1 MNDALNLFDQFHF
14 LRPLWLLGIALLPLL
29 YLLAKRAN
37 QHHSSWSQAI
47 SPQLLKYLLDDS
59 QQTTKKWPLTLF
71 ITTLVL
77 CLLALAGPVWKK
89 IPQPVH
95 QTDNALVIVLDQSLS
110 MLATDLKP
118 SRQVTVKHKLTDLL
132 KARQEGQTALLV
144 YAGDAHIVS
153 PLTDDTNTILAMV
166 PALSPVIMPAL
177 GSRVASGIELAIQ
190 ALRDGGINKGQ
201 ILLITDGIQ
210 ISDIGQIRKS
220 LQGSAHRLAIMAVG
234 SADGGPIPIPDQ
246 GLLRD
251 KGEIVIARTNISLLR
266 QLAQAT
272 AAPISALSLDDADL
286 NTLLPDPAFDLNK
299 STHQVEREMD
309 QWHEEGPW
317 LILLILPFATLAFR
331 RGWLLSLLFV
341 VMIQPEPV
349 EAADWSEQLWKTVDQ
364 QGAQAFDK
372 KDYAAAQR
380 LFKSKNWQGSAAY
393 RAGDYQTAAELFA
406 QSDEAAAHYNRGN
419 ALAQQGQLEESIKAY
434 DEALKRDPDFADAKS
449 NKAVIEALAKQQ
461 QSQSSKNNSDD
472 KQNADQDQQ
481 SSENQEGQQSQ
492 GDDQQSE
499 DQQSQ
504 DQPSQSNDKSQQQK
518 VDDEQADQASEQGK
532 ASKKKEQQAQ
542 QQSPSDKESGEND
555 EVQQASQTVNEASPL
570 SEEEQQA
577 MEQWLRRIP
586 DDPSALLKRKF
597 NYQYQQNRKDNQ
609 YVPQQENEAIW

>member
-1 MNDALNLFDQFHF
+1 MNDVLNQFHF
-14 LRPLWLLGIALLPLL
+14 LRPLWLLGLALLPLL
-29 YLLAKRAN
+29 YLLAKHAS

-47 SPQLLKYLLDDS
+47 NPQLLKYLLDDS
-59 QQTTKKWPLTLF
+59 QQAAKKWPLSLF
-71 ITTLVL
+71 IAAFAL

-95 QTDNALVIVLDQSLS
+95 QSDNALVIVLDQSLS

-118 SRQVTVKHKLTDLL
+118 SRQVTIKHKLTDLL

-153 PLTDDTNTILAMV
+153 PLTDDTDTILAMV

-177 GSRVASGIELAIQ
+177 GSRVATGIELAIR

-210 ISDIGQIRKS
+210 TSDIDKVRER
-220 LQGSAHRLAIMAVG
+220 LQGSGHQLAIMVVG
-234 SADGGPIPIPDQ
+234 SADGGPIPIPEQ

-251 KGEIVIARTNISLLR
+251 KGEIVIARTDISLLR
-266 QLAQAT
+266 ELAQAT
-272 AAPISALSLDDADL
+272 AAPIATLSLDDSDL
-286 NTLLPDPAFDLNK
+286 NTLLPDPTFDLNK

-317 LILLILPFATLAFR
+317 LILLILPFAALAFR

-349 EAADWSEQLWKTVDQ
+349 EAADWSKQLWKTTDQ
-364 QGAQAFDK
+364 QGAQAFEQ
-372 KDYAAAQR
+372 KDYASAQQ
-380 LFKSKNWQGSAAY
+380 LFESQNWQGSAAY
-393 RAGDYQTAAELFA
+393 RAGDYQSAAELFA
-406 QSDEAAAHYNRGN
+406 QSDDAAAHYNRGN
-419 ALAQQGQLEESIKAY
+419 ALAMLGQLGESIEAY
-434 DEALKRDPDFADAKS
+434 DEALKLDPDFADAKS
-449 NKAVIEALAKQQ
+449 NRALIEELAKQQ
-461 QSQSSKNNSDD
+461 QSQSSKDSSDEN
-472 KQNADQDQQ
+472 QNTDQNQP
-481 SSENQEGQQSQ
+481 SSENQQGQQSQ
-492 GDDQQSE
+492 GDNQPSKN
-499 DQQSQ
+499 QQSQ
-504 DQPSQSNDKSQQQK
+504 DQPSQNNDKSQQQETN
-518 VDDEQADQASEQGK
+518 DEQAVQPSEQDK
-532 ASKKKEQQAQ
+532 AAAEKEQQTQQKNPSDEEPDENTEAQ
-542 QQSPSDKESGEND
+542 QEPKTVN
-555 EVQQASQTVNEASPL
+555 EVQQL

>member
-1 MNDALNLFDQFHF
+1 MSDLLNQFHF
-14 LRPLWLLGIALLPLL
+14 LRPLWLLGTVLLPLL
-29 YLLAKRAN
+29 YLLAKRAS

-47 SPQLLKYLLDDS
+47 NPQLLKYLLDDS
-59 QQTTKKWPLTLF
+59 QQAVKKWPLALF
-71 ITTLVL
+71 LAALTL

-95 QTDNALVIVLDQSLS
+95 QSDNALVIVLDQSLS

-153 PLTDDTNTILAMV
+153 PLTDDTDTILAMV

-177 GSRVASGIELAIQ
+177 GSRVATGIELAIR
-190 ALRDGGINKGQ
+190 ALKDGGINKGR
-201 ILLITDGIQ
+201 ILLVTDGIQ
-210 ISDIGQIRKS
+210 TSDINKVREH
-220 LQGSAHRLAIMAVG
+220 LQGTGHQLAIMVVG

-251 KGEIVIARTNISLLR
+251 KGEIVIARTNISHL
-266 QLAQAT
+266 QKLAQST
-272 AAPISALSLDDADL
+272 GAPITSLSLDDSDL
-286 NTLLPDPAFDLNK
+286 KTLLPNPAFDLNK

-317 LILLILPFATLAFR
+317 LILLILPFAALAFR

-341 VMIQPEPV
+341 VMIQPESV
-349 EAADWSEQLWKTVDQ
+349 EAADWSKQLWKTSDQ
-364 QGAQAFDK
+364 LGSQAFEQ
-372 KDYAAAQR
+372 KDYASAQQ
-380 LFKSKNWQGSAAY
+380 LFESQNWQGSAAY

-406 QSDEAAAHYNRGN
+406 QSDDAAAHYNRGN
-419 ALAQQGQLEESIKAY
+419 ALAKLGQLDDSIKAY
-434 DEALKRDPDFADAKS
+434 DEALKREPDFVDAKS
-449 NKAVIEALAKQQ
+449 NRALIEELAKQQ
-461 QSQSSKNNSDD
+461 QSQSSEDSSDD
-472 KQNADQDQQ
+472 NQNADQNQQ
-481 SSENQEGQQSQ
+481 SSENQQGQQSQ
-492 GDDQQSE
+492 SDNQSSE
-499 DQQSQ
+499 NQQSQ
-504 DQPSQSNDKSQQQK
+504 DQPSQSNEKSQQQNT
-518 VDDEQADQASEQGK
+518 VNEPVEQTAKQDNAAEE
-532 ASKKKEQQAQ
+532 KEQQAQ
-542 QQSPSDKESGEND
+542 QQNPSDEESDENT
-555 EVQQASQTVNEASPL
+555 EAQQEPQTVNEVQQL

-597 NYQYQQNRKDNQ
+597 NYQYQQNRKNNQ
-609 YVPQQENEAIW
+609 FIPQQENEAIW